1 MSFPLFSTISPFD
14 HTINGLCAPREVC
27 GSSGLQSDIFIRFD
41 RENSSR
47 MFVISA
53 LSHAC
58 AGHNGSLSFTPLYL
72 TSIYCIVE
80 TI

>member
-14 HTINGLCAPREVC
+14 HTINGLCAPPEVC
-27 GSSGLQSDIFIRFD
+27 GSSGLQSDNFVRFD
-41 RENSSR
+41 HENSRR

-53 LSHAC
+53 LSHARTVP
-58 AGHNGSLSFTPLYL
+58 NGSLSFTPLYL
-72 TSIYCIVE
+72 TSIYCILE